1 MVLVPI
7 TAFLD
12 LTSDIEQCA
21 FCGVELGQGIGKAA
35 QMFVLQYCRCVSELE
50 STLIKLL
57 NQLKRLFAASVSITR
72 STKLLDL
79 IK

>member
-1 MVLVPI
+1 VLIPI

-12 LTSDIEQCA
+12 LTLDIEQCA
-21 FCGVELGQGIGKAA
+21 FYRVELEQGIRKAA
-35 QMFVLQYCRCVSELE
+35 QMFMLQYCRCVSELK

-57 NQLKRLFAASVSITR
+57 NQLKRLFTASVSITQ